1 MSSSI
6 FWHLKRRDGSDAQ
19 TFWFAS
25 VITDDKQLHLSFQFP
40 RNSHNFQLEKATEI
54 WQNLQVSYSTSI
66 KEKWLRVLPSV
77 VILLMDGSAEKPD
90 NFWLMNDTILWNF
103 SSAHEGFDNT
113 FQTNVV
119 VRHNGTCNY
128 VPPGIFKSTC
138 KIDITWFPFDDQQCR
153 MKFGSW
159 TYDGFMV
166 SPFIVF
172 KFMKC
177 IIIFL
182 K

>member
-1 MSSSI
+1 MEATHRLS
-6 FWHLKRRDGSDAQ
+6 GSLQ
-19 TFWFAS
+19 WSLMTNSCICRFNFPGTLTTFSWK
-25 VITDDKQLHLSFQFP
+25 KQLKFD
-40 RNSHNFQLEKATEI
+40 KTCK
-54 WQNLQVSYSTSI
+54 YSTSI

-166 SPFIVF
+166 GPFIVF
-172 KFMKC
+172 
-177 IIIFL
+177 
-182 K
+182 